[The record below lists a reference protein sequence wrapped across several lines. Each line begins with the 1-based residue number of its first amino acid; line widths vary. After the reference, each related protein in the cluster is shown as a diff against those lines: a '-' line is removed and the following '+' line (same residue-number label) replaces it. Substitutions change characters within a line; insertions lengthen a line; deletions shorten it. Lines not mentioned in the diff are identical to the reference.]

1 LVLFSKE
8 VSMDTQ
14 KKQSARWPF
23 ILAGCG
29 VLALLMVCG
38 IAVVLGAG
46 GAWLTAWQVDRVFNR
61 VTTQDMAD
69 SKIEQVVADLP
80 LNKAKVLPLRGVVEV
95 QEASGDWVLLTQG
108 SLIGAGQN
116 IRTGDLSAAQ
126 ILFNDS
132 SQVSMGPNTELSVDQ
147 LDFLENDQRRVI
159 ELTQKTGESTHN
171 VAHSTDKGSTYAVR
185 TEAGTGE
192 AKGTQ
197 FTVNVSPDQAA
208 RFNVLEGTVEVTGL
222 EGTVMVEAG
231 RATLVEAGLPP
242 SQPALFIV
250 EEGLVTQTG
259 NTWIID
265 GQTFT
270 LHPATVV
277 VGNPQ
282 IGDIVFVEGRLY
294 EDGTRLADLIVL
306 VRKSPAES
314 FSLTGEVQDIGET
327 EWIISGQS
335 VTITNTTEIEDGIE
349 AGNLVK
355 VEGIIRENGDL
366 LAEKITLVSEEHG
379 LPFDFVGVIETI
391 GTDSWLISG
400 VNVAVYTDTVI
411 QAGLE
416 AGDLVQITGR
426 IQEDGTWRA
435 EHITRALD
443 EDHAFEI
450 IGRVESTDPW
460 KVAGITFETRSWT
473 EIADGLAVGNLA
485 KVIGQIQADG
495 TWLAFEIERVE
506 AEPSHSFVLIG
517 TVISTDPWVVNG
529 IPLNVTTDTIIVG
542 NIVPGMLVRVEINIL
557 PDGSWQVVR
566 ITPLADFGHIPV
578 CMTVY
583 ATVVSVEGDQVQL
596 LGWPVLSWKAHTDNE
611 SGEEGDED
619 NQGDEDGEDLD
630 ENNGFSLDG
639 GLTPSSIVQI
649 YLCIDENGNITIVNV
664 IIITAGN
671 PVNPPPYEGEKVAIC
686 HKPAKKGGHTLIVAA
701 SAVPAHLAHGDTLG
715 ACSP

>member
-1 LVLFSKE
+1 
-8 VSMDTQ
+8 MDTQ
-14 KKQSARWPF
+14 KKQFARWPF

-29 VLALLMVCG
+29 ILALLMVCG

-46 GAWLTAWQVDRVFNR
+46 GAWLTAWQVHRVSNR
-61 VTTQDMAD
+61 VTTQGVGD
-69 SKIEQVVADLP
+69 STIEQVVADLP
-80 LNKAKVLPLRGVVEV
+80 LNQAKLLLVRGVVEV
-95 QEASGDWVLLTQG
+95 QEASGDWTLLTQD

-126 ILFNDS
+126 ILFNDG
-132 SQVSMGPNTELSVDQ
+132 SQVSLGPNTELSVDQ
-147 LDFLENDQRRVI
+147 LDFSENDQRRVI
-159 ELTQKTGESTHN
+159 ELTQKAGQSTHN
-171 VAHSTDKGSTYAVR
+171 VAHSADKGSEYAVR

-231 RATLVEAGLPP
+231 QATLVEAGLPP

-259 NTWIID
+259 DTWIID

-270 LHPATVV
+270 LHPATVI

-282 IGDIVFVEGRLY
+282 VGDIVFVEGRQY

-306 VRKSPAES
+306 VRQSPAES

-335 VTITNTTEIEDGIE
+335 VTITDTTQIEAGIE
-349 AGNLVK
+349 AGNFVK
-355 VEGIIRENGDL
+355 VEGTIRENGDL
-366 LAEKITLVSEEHG
+366 LAEKITLVSEAQG
-379 LPFDFVGVIETI
+379 LPFDFVGVVEAIS
-391 GTDSWLISG
+391 TDSWQVSG
-400 VNVAVYTDTVI
+400 VDIAVYTDTVV
-411 QAGLE
+411 QEGL
-416 AGDLVQITGR
+416 AVSDLVQVTGR

-435 EHITRALD
+435 ERIVRALD
-443 EDHAFEI
+443 EEHTFEI
-450 IGRVESTDPW
+450 IGRIESTDPW
-460 KVAGITFETRSWT
+460 QVAGITFETRSWT
-473 EIADGLAVGNLA
+473 EVADGLEVGDLA
-485 KVIGQIQADG
+485 KVTGQIQADG

-506 AEPSHSFVLIG
+506 PEPSPYFILIG

-529 IPLNVTTDTIIVG
+529 IPLNVTTGTVIVG

-557 PDGSWQVVR
+557 PDGTWDVVR
-566 ITPLADFGHIPV
+566 ITPLADFGHIPG

-583 ATVVSVEGDQVQL
+583 ATVVSVTGDQVQL

-611 SGEEGDED
+611 SGEEGED
-619 NQGDEDGEDLD
+619 NQGDEDGEDHD
-630 ENNGFSLDG
+630 ENNGFPLDG
-639 GLTPSSIVQI
+639 GLTPSSVVQI
-649 YLCIDENGNITIVNV
+649 YLCIDENGNITIVNI
-664 IIITAGN
+664 IIITAGDQE
-671 PVNPPPYEGEKVAIC
+671 NPPPYEGEKVAIC
-686 HKPAKKGGHTLIVAA
+686 HKPSKKGGHTLIVAA